1 MIDVNIIVNM
11 ALASDL
17 MSIETSIDQEMLER
31 AKEGRNNY
39 SIVIAKEAKEAKE
52 IYKKYKQVSEK
63 YKEKYEISYG

>member
-39 SIVIAKEAKEAKE
+39 SIVIAKEAKE